1 MKNIIITNK
10 DEVKSNQD
18 NIKDEY
24 YDTIQ
29 QVPLV
34 NRLFLNE
41 DFEPKSSIRRELL
54 KKLSSY
60 RAQDSKKNRLNSNT
74 FITYDELVEK
84 LVVSKLKCHY
94 CKTDMVILYKNKRES
109 KQWTL
114 DRVDN
119 SIGHSSQNT
128 VISCLACNLQKR
140 RRDDNKFKFT
150 KQMRL
155 IKII

>member
-1 MKNIIITNK
+1 MKNLIISNK

>member
-34 NRLFLNE
+34 NRLLLNE